1 MIHLFLLKYFILT
14 YGVEISI
21 SMNDFN
27 DYLDYKENDVF
38 CLQQMELICLYFFG
52 INFLFDENCKI
63 SILVCFLK

>member
-38 CLQQMELICLYFFG
+38 FVTNG
-52 INFLFDENCKI
+52 IDMSLLFWNKF
-63 SILVCFLK
+63 SV